1 MWQESVACDKSSDSK
16 GAEPRRTE
24 YGDFQ
29 TPLQLGREICD
40 LLARRGLRPLSILEP
55 NCGKGSFL
63 AAAREFFPSARSII
77 GVEINAEYVEAARR
91 SLAAK
96 TKPEEDLTI
105 LVGDFFKMHWHTI
118 LESLPDPL
126 LILGNPPWVTN
137 ADLGAL
143 GSSNLPTKSNFQN
156 HRGLDAMTGKSNF
169 DISEFMLIQELEWIS
184 GRSATLA
191 MICKTGVARKVLRH
205 AWKNG
210 LHLGEA
216 SIYRIDASRH
226 FGVAVQACVLII
238 QGSTEK
244 TATECLTFDSLEA
257 LAPTAAIGHR
267 DGRLVSDTSLYDRWK
282 HLEGKEHCA
291 WRSGIKHDCAR
302 VMELRRENG
311 TYRNGLDEIVDVE
324 DDHVYPLL
332 KSSDLAARGGP
343 VPRRFMLVTQRQI
356 GEDTAPLRTLAP
368 KTWEYLM
375 RHAPLL
381 DARSSSVYRH
391 RPRFSIFGVGT
402 YSFSD
407 WKVAI
412 SGFYKKLDFRVIG
425 PCEQKPVVLDD
436 TCNFLP
442 CDSQQEAELLGTI
455 LNSTIVREYLTSR
468 IFWDEKRPI
477 TLTILSSLNVLAA
490 AKELDLEVPLRN
502 IISTYHEYA
511 EQLKLFP

>member
-1 MWQESVACDKSSDSK
+1 MWQESIASDKNLRS
-16 GAEPRRTE
+16 ECPETRRTE

-29 TPLQLGREICD
+29 TPLHLGRQICA
-40 LLARRGLRPLSILEP
+40 LLAHRGLKPSSILEP

-77 GVEINAEYVEAARR
+77 GIEINPEYVEAARHF
-91 SLAAK
+91 LAAQ
-96 TKPEEDLTI
+96 TKPGENLTI
-105 LVGDFFKMHWHTI
+105 VSGDFFKMQWHTL
-118 LESLPDPL
+118 LESLSDPL

-137 ADLGAL
+137 ADLGTL
-143 GSSNLPTKSNFQN
+143 GSSNLPAKSNFQN

-169 DISEFMLIQELEWIS
+169 DISEFMLIRELEWIS

-210 LHLGEA
+210 LHLGQA
-216 SIYRIDASRH
+216 NIYRIDASQH
-226 FGVAVQACVLII
+226 FGVAVEACVLVVP
-238 QGSTEK
+238 GSAEK
-244 TATECLTFDSLEA
+244 TAAECLTFDSMEA
-257 LAPTAAIGHR
+257 PAPIGAIGHR
-267 DGRLVSDTSLYDRWK
+267 DGSLVSDTSLYDRWK
-282 HLEGKEHCA
+282 HLEGEEHYT

-302 VMELRRENG
+302 VMELRRENDA
-311 TYRNGLDEIVDVE
+311 YRNGLDEVVDVE
-324 DDHVYPLL
+324 DDHVYPML
-332 KSSDLAARGGP
+332 KSSDLAAVGST

-356 GEDTAPLRTLAP
+356 GEDTGQLRTLAP
-368 KTWEYLM
+368 RTWEYLM

-381 DARSSSVYRH
+381 DARSSSVYRR

-412 SGFYKKLDFRVIG
+412 SGFYKKLDFRIIG
-425 PCEQKPVVLDD
+425 PYERKPVVFDD

-442 CDSQQEAELLGTI
+442 CDSQQEAELIGTI

-477 TLTILSSLNVLAA
+477 TLTILSSLNLLAA

-502 IISTYHEYA
+502 IINTYHEYA
-511 EQLKLFP
+511 EQLRLFP